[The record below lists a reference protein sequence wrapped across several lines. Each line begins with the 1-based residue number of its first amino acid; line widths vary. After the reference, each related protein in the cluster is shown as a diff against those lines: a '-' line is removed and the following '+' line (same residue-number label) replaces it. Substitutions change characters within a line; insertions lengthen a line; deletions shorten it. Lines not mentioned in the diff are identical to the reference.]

1 MNISNKYP
9 VMIFKSEYQGNKFYK
24 VGLSK
29 KDVDGNYINGYM
41 PVRFKKGIEL
51 EDKTK
56 IYIKNAWLDFY
67 IKDKTTM
74 PYIFISEFEKLEDTI
89 ENAKTE
95 QKRTD
100 QNNEVDLYEQF
111 GSMIEHKGTIT
122 GEEIDNIDMQL
133 PF

>member
-41 PVRFKKGIEL
+41 PVRFKKGVEL

-89 ENAKTE
+89 ENAK
-95 QKRTD
+95 QKEELD
-100 QNNEVDLYEQF
+100 PYETF
-111 GSMIEHKGTIT
+111 GKTIEHKTT
-122 GEEIDNIDMQL
+122 LTTEEIDQL
-133 PF
+133 PDLPF